1 MLGLLSMVFKMI
13 GSHAVVGDWKPN
25 LLGMTIGCLLVL
37 AAPLWEPMAAA
48 QTRPASASQDPS
60 LGDIVLSGVVFPLR
74 EIEVPAPVTG
84 QLEAIHVLENALVVD
99 ETVLAQVNDQ
109 QARTAKSLAEARFE
123 AAQLEADD
131 ESAIQE
137 AEASLELAKKEY
149 KRVAQLRQQ
158 DAVSTLELEQS
169 ELQQRQAELRL
180 QNRTKQKQL
189 AIKRLEVTKLE
200 LQEAEQEIQR
210 YQITSK
216 TMANVQA
223 IYRREGEWVKAGDPV
238 MRLVRMDRLRVEA
251 QLPSDQYNREDVHS
265 HQVTVEFER
274 ARGEKVS
281 FTGKIIYT
289 GLRETASKMI
299 QVRAEVDNQVVADHW
314 VLHPG
319 ADVTLIIHPSKIQ

>member
-1 MLGLLSMVFKMI
+1 MRLMMTWSIAVSGIRNPNRLGM
-13 GSHAVVGDWKPN
+13 VVGCI
-25 LLGMTIGCLLVL
+25 LTV
-37 AAPLWEPMAAA
+37 AAQVWGTRLEA
-48 QTRPASASQDPS
+48 QTRPTQSSQNQS
-60 LGDIVLSGVVFPLR
+60 LGEIVLSGVVFPLR

-109 QARTAKSLAEARFE
+109 QARTAKSLAEARFQ

-131 ESAIQE
+131 ESAILE
-137 AEASLELAKKEY
+137 AEASLDLAKKEY
-149 KRVAQLRQQ
+149 NRVAQLRQQ
-158 DAVSTLELEQS
+158 EAVSTLELEQS
-169 ELQQRQAELRL
+169 ELQKRQAELRL

-189 AIKRLEVTKLE
+189 AMKRLEVTKLE

-265 HQVTVEFER
+265 HRVTVEFER

-281 FTGKIIYT
+281 FKGKIIYT

-299 QVRAEVDNQVVADHW
+299 QVRAEVDNQVAADHW

-319 ADVTLIIHPSKIQ
+319 ADVTLIIHPDKTQ

>member
-1 MLGLLSMVFKMI
+1 MFEQNTSQHSFPGGKSPRWLLLL
-13 GSHAVVGDWKPN
+13 ACC
-25 LLGMTIGCLLVL
+25 LLGVAVQFAGTT
-37 AAPLWEPMAAA
+37 AEA
-48 QTRPASASQDPS
+48 QTGLSPRSTSGS

-84 QLEAIHVLENALVVD
+84 QLEAIHVLENALVVE

-109 QARTAKSLAEARFE
+109 QARTAKSLAEARLQ

-131 ESAIQE
+131 ESAILE
-137 AEASLELAKKEY
+137 AEASLELAKKEHN
-149 KRVAQLRQQ
+149 RVTQLRQQ

-169 ELQQRQAELRL
+169 ELQKRQAELRL

-189 AIKRLEVTKLE
+189 SIKRLDVTQLE

-265 HQVTVEFER
+265 HRVTVEFER

-319 ADVTLIIHPSKIQ
+319 ADVTLIIHPDKAP